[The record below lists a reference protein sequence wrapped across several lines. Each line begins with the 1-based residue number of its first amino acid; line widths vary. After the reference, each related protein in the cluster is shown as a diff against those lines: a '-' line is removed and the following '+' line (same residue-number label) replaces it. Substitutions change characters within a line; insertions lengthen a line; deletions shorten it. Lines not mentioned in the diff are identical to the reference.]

1 MNLHHTFYLWS
12 FIEQL
17 DLAGSEKPV
26 DTWENDIL
34 LIIINIDMKKK
45 TNVLVIAVIS
55 NGFSSTSIFIL
66 TRLHFLTF
74 STLRQTDFTPAGGET
89 ALLSPV
95 PTGLQEQPGL
105 SVDLHLLVSWFLS
118 GKIIYVSELLRH
130 F

>member
-66 TRLHFLTF
+66 MRLHFLTL
-74 STLRQTDFTPAGGET
+74 STLRQTGFTSSGGET
-89 ALLSPV
+89 TLLSAV

-118 GKIIYVSELLRH
+118 SKIIHISELLRH
-130 F
+130 S

>member
-1 MNLHHTFYLWS
+1 MNLHHTFYLWF

-34 LIIINIDMKKK
+34 LIIISIDMKKK
-45 TNVLVIAVIS
+45 TNVLIIDVIS
-55 NGFSSTSIFIL
+55 NDFLSTSIFIL
-66 TRLHFLTF
+66 MRLHFLTL
-74 STLRQTDFTPAGGET
+74 STLRQTGFTSSGGET
-89 ALLSPV
+89 TLLSAV

-118 GKIIYVSELLRH
+118 GKFIHILELLRH
-130 F
+130 S